1 MERTSKQQP
10 KYMSTEE
17 VAKMLG
23 VSINTVR
30 RYVNE
35 YGLPVLKFP
44 GLRKWVFREDLV
56 EEWFLKHSQP
66 EVYVNNQPVKEGEY
80 RKLRVLMP

>member
-1 MERTSKQQP
+1 MERTSKR
-10 KYMSTEE
+10 YMSTEE

-66 EVYVNNQPVKEGEY
+66 EVYVNNQPVKEESKEY
-80 RKLRVLMP
+80 GKLRVLLP

>member
-1 MERTSKQQP
+1 MERTSKQ
-10 KYMSTEE
+10 YMSTEE

-66 EVYVNNQPVKEGEY
+66 KVYVNNQPVKEESKEY
-80 RKLRVLMP
+80 GKLRVLLP